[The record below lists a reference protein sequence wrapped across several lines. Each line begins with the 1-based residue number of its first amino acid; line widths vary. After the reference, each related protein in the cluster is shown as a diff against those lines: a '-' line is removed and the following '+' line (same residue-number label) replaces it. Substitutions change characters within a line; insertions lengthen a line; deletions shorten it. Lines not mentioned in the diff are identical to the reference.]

1 MRMCKLKL
9 LISHSK
15 AGIPRMHSRSQ
26 LKMTLHVI
34 WEASCAK
41 AIIDHITSICVPQK
55 SSGLFLQNSWHKW
68 SVISYRGGQA
78 HGAYTHHTPQAMTSQ
93 QRPPHPRVRPC
104 HIWPQRPW
112 TFSFPC
118 SKCTSGS
125 HLTPVLPN
133 FHFRGRCGFQIIY
146 HFPKCFHMCAAFPSV
161 RGPCLRPTFS
171 KCIKIQFGP
180 KKFRHWCFIVVMSGN
195 Y

>member
-1 MRMCKLKL
+1 MPQRSSVFVTTTKGKRGL
-9 LISHSK
+9 L
-15 AGIPRMHSRSQ
+15 
-26 LKMTLHVI
+26 
-34 WEASCAK
+34 
-41 AIIDHITSICVPQK
+41 
-55 SSGLFLQNSWHKW
+55 LQNSWHKW

-78 HGAYTHHTPQAMTSQ
+78 HGASTHHTPQAMTTQ
-93 QRPPHPRVRPC
+93 QLPPQSWAQPC
-104 HIWPQRPW
+104 HIWPQRPG

-125 HLTPVLPN
+125 HLTPVRPN

-146 HFPKCFHMCAAFPSV
+146 HFSKCFHMCAAFPSV